1 MTIDLAKE
9 HEIRRLHDVE
19 KWKRG
24 TIVAELGVHADVV
37 DRVLDRGDDHPL
49 VAAPRPGLVDP
60 YVSFIDETLR
70 AHPRLR
76 ATRLFD
82 MIRLRGYEGGVATLR
97 RHVADVRPVP
107 RGEVF
112 LWTERLIG
120 EQAQVD
126 WAHVGSL
133 AVTGGTRPL
142 WVFVMVL
149 AYSRA
154 MWAELVFDLTVE
166 SLRRSLVRAARFF
179 DGVTR
184 QWLFDNP
191 KTVVLARHGDAV
203 RYHPGLLEIAGAL
216 RVQPRLCRPRRPT
229 DKGGVERANRFLHDR
244 FFAAR
249 TITSIEDGN
258 RQLLD
263 FIRNIA
269 DVRPHPRF
277 RDRTVAE
284 VFAEEKE
291 RMLSLP
297 ASLPETDLV
306 APANVDTTAFVQFGT
321 NLYSVP
327 SRYARPP
334 HRSTLTLVASDREV
348 RLLDGDDV
356 VAKHERSW
364 GKNQRV
370 EDPEHRRELLEQKR
384 AGRTPK
390 MGDRLLTQVAG
401 IAALYTRWVDVG
413 RNVGLMTARTG
424 KLLDLYGA
432 DVLAKAVAEVLA
444 RGLHDPGALALHC
457 EQARR
462 AAGAPM
468 PVALEL
474 GAHVPDCDVIPHDLG
489 QYDRPR
495 SGS

>member
-1 MTIDLAKE
+1 MTIDIAKE

-37 DRVLDRGDDHPL
+37 DRALVL
-49 VAAPRPGLVDP
+49 APRPSLVDP
-60 YVSFIDETLR
+60 YEPFIDETLK

-82 MIRLRGYEGGVATLR
+82 MIRMRGYDGGIAILR
-97 RHVADVRPVP
+97 RHVAEVRPVP
-107 RGEVF
+107 RGEVY
-112 LWTERLIG
+112 LRAERLIG

-126 WAHVGSL
+126 WAHVGSQ

-229 DKGGVERANRFLHDR
+229 DKGGVERANRYLHDR

-263 FIRNIA
+263 FIRDIA

-291 RMLSLP
+291 RLLALP

-306 APANVDTTAFVQFGT
+306 APASVDTTAFVRFGT

-327 SRYARPP
+327 PRYARA
-334 HRSTLTLVASDREV
+334 TVTLVASDREV
-348 RLLDGDDV
+348 RILDGADV
-356 VAKHERSW
+356 VARHERSW
-364 GKNQRV
+364 GKHQRV
-370 EDPEHRRELLEQKR
+370 EDPEHRVADEEGNARRDEAARPIRLELPARHRPSSLRAAPLARLHRAWRERPSSRTERRRHEHPRPEPRSARARDRKVRLLLHRQRGARRPPQARVASGCRAAHEALHL
-384 AGRTPK
+384 AGRSHS
-390 MGDRLLTQVAG
+390 R
-401 IAALYTRWVDVG
+401 
-413 RNVGLMTARTG
+413 
-424 KLLDLYGA
+424 
-432 DVLAKAVAEVLA
+432 
-444 RGLHDPGALALHC
+444 
-457 EQARR
+457 
-462 AAGAPM
+462 
-468 PVALEL
+468 
-474 GAHVPDCDVIPHDLG
+474 
-489 QYDRPR
+489 
-495 SGS
+495 

>member
-1 MTIDLAKE
+1 MTIDLEKE

-37 DRVLDRGDDHPL
+37 DRVLDRGAERALVVATPKPTL
-49 VAAPRPGLVDP
+49 VAP
-60 YVSFIDETLR
+60 YEAFIDETLK

-82 MIRLRGYEGGVATLR
+82 MLRLRGYEGAIRTLR
-97 RHVADVRPVP
+97 RHVAEVRPVP
-107 RGEVF
+107 RGEVY
-112 LWTERLIG
+112 LWAERLIG
-120 EQAQVD
+120 EQAQID

-133 AVTGGTRPL
+133 AVTGGMRPL

-166 SLRRSLVRAARFF
+166 SLRRSLVRAARYF

-258 RQLLD
+258 GQLLD

-269 DVRPHPRF
+269 DVRQHPRF
-277 RDRTVAE
+277 RDRSVAE
-284 VFAEEKE
+284 VFAEEKV
-291 RMLSLP
+291 RLLSLP
-297 ASLPETDLV
+297 VALPETDLV
-306 APANVDTTAFVQFGT
+306 APATVDTTAFVRFGT

-327 SRYARPP
+327 PRYARK
-334 HRSTLTLVASDREV
+334 TVTLVASDSEV
-348 RLLDGDDV
+348 RVLEGADV

-364 GKNQRV
+364 GKHQRI
-370 EDPEHRRELLEQKR
+370 ENHEHRRELLEQKR

-390 MGDRLLTQVAG
+390 MRDRLLAQIPG
-401 IAALYTRWVDVG
+401 IDALYTRWVDVG

-432 DVLAKAVAEVLA
+432 DVLAIAVTDVLA
-444 RGLHDPGALALHC
+444 CGLHDPGALALRC

-474 GAHVPDCDVIPHDLG
+474 GAHVPDCDVTPHDLA

-495 SGS
+495 SAS

>member
-1 MTIDLAKE
+1 MTIDVSKE

-24 TIVAELGVHADVV
+24 TIASELGVHPDVV
-37 DRVLDRGDDHPL
+37 DRVLDRGADRAL
-49 VAAPRPGLVDP
+49 VAAPRPSRVDP
-60 YVSFIDETLR
+60 YEPFIDETLK

-82 MIRLRGYEGGVATLR
+82 MIRLRGYEGGIAILR
-97 RHVADVRPVP
+97 RHVAQVRPVP
-107 RGEVF
+107 RGEVY

-133 AVTGGTRPL
+133 AVPGGTRPL

-166 SLRRSLVRAARFF
+166 SLRRSLVRAAMFF
-179 DGVTR
+179 QGVTR

-249 TITSIEDGN
+249 TITSLEDGN

-263 FIRNIA
+263 FIRDIA
-269 DVRPHPRF
+269 DLRPHPRF

-284 VFAEEKE
+284 VFAEEKP
-291 RMLSLP
+291 RLLALP
-297 ASLPETDLV
+297 AALPETDLV
-306 APANVDTTAFVQFGT
+306 APANVDTTAFVRFGT

-327 SRYARPP
+327 PRYAR
-334 HRSTLTLVASDREV
+334 RTVTLVASDREV
-348 RLLDGDDV
+348 RLLDGSDV
-356 VAKHERSW
+356 VARHERSW
-364 GKNQRV
+364 GKHQRV
-370 EDPEHRRELLEQKR
+370 EDPDHRRELLEQKR
-384 AGRTPK
+384 AARIPK
-390 MGDRLLTQVAG
+390 MRDRLLAQVAG
-401 IAALYTRWVDVG
+401 IDALYTRWVDVG

-432 DVLAKAVAEVLA
+432 EVLGQAVAAVLA
-444 RGLHDPGALALHC
+444 RGLHDPGALALRC
-457 EQARR
+457 EEARR
-462 AAGAPM
+462 AADK
-468 PVALEL
+468 PVPVVLEL
-474 GAHVPDCDVIPHDLG
+474 GPHVPDSEVIPHDLG

-495 SGS
+495 SAP

>member
-1 MTIDLAKE
+1 MTIDVSKE

-24 TIVAELGVHADVV
+24 TIASELGVHPDVV
-37 DRVLDRGDDHPL
+37 DRVLDRGADRAL
-49 VAAPRPGLVDP
+49 VVAPRPSLVDP
-60 YVSFIDETLR
+60 YVAFIDGTLKS
-70 AHPRLR
+70 HPRLR

-82 MIRLRGYEGGVATLR
+82 MIRVRGYEGGIAILR
-97 RHVADVRPVP
+97 RHVAEVRPVP
-107 RGEVF
+107 RGEVY
-112 LWTERLIG
+112 LWVERLVG

-133 AVTGGTRPL
+133 AVLGGMRPL
-142 WVFVMVL
+142 WVFVMML

-179 DGVTR
+179 GGVTR

-216 RVQPRLCRPRRPT
+216 RVQPRLCRPMRPT

-249 TITSIEDGN
+249 TITSIDDGN

-263 FIRNIA
+263 FIRDIA
-269 DVRPHPRF
+269 DMRPHPRF

-284 VFAEEKE
+284 VFAEEKT
-291 RMLSLP
+291 RLLALP
-297 ASLPETDLV
+297 AVLPETDLV
-306 APANVDTTAFVQFGT
+306 QPVNVDTTAFVRFGT

-327 SRYARPP
+327 PRYARSP
-334 HRSTLTLVASDREV
+334 RSTLTLVASDREV
-348 RLLDGDDV
+348 RLLDDKDV
-356 VAKHERSW
+356 VAQHERSW
-364 GKNQRV
+364 GKHQRI
-370 EDPEHRRELLEQKR
+370 EDPEHPRELLEQKR
-384 AGRTPK
+384 AGRIPK
-390 MGDRLLTQVAG
+390 TRDRLLAQVPG
-401 IAALYTRWVDVG
+401 IDALYTRWVDVG

-424 KLLDLYGA
+424 KLLELYGA
-432 DVLAKAVAEVLA
+432 DVLAKAVADILVC
-444 RGLHDPGALALHC
+444 GLHDPGALALRC

-468 PVALEL
+468 PVVLEL
-474 GAHVPDCDVIPHDLG
+474 GAHVPDCNVTPHDLG

-495 SGS
+495 SAS

>member
-1 MTIDLAKE
+1 MTIDLEKE

-37 DRVLDRGDDHPL
+37 DRVLDRGADRALVVATSKPTL
-49 VAAPRPGLVDP
+49 VAP
-60 YVSFIDETLR
+60 YEAFIDETLK

-82 MIRLRGYEGGVATLR
+82 MLRLRGYEGAIRTLR
-97 RHVADVRPVP
+97 RHVAEVRPVP
-107 RGEVF
+107 RGEVY
-112 LWTERLIG
+112 LWAERLIG
-120 EQAQVD
+120 EQAQID

-133 AVTGGTRPL
+133 AVTGGMRPL

-166 SLRRSLVRAARFF
+166 SLRRSLVRAARYF

-263 FIRNIA
+263 FIRDIA
-269 DVRPHPRF
+269 DVRQHPRF
-277 RDRTVAE
+277 RDRSVAE
-284 VFAEEKE
+284 VFAEEKP
-291 RMLSLP
+291 RLLSLP
-297 ASLPETDLV
+297 AVLPETDLV
-306 APANVDTTAFVQFGT
+306 APATVDTTAFVRFGT

-327 SRYARPP
+327 PRYARK
-334 HRSTLTLVASDREV
+334 TVTLVASDSEV
-348 RLLDGDDV
+348 RVLEGADV

-364 GKNQRV
+364 GKHQRI
-370 EDPEHRRELLEQKR
+370 ENHEHRRELLEQKR

-390 MGDRLLTQVAG
+390 MRDRLLAQIPG
-401 IAALYTRWVDVG
+401 IDALYTRWVDVG

-432 DVLAKAVAEVLA
+432 DVLATAVTDVLA
-444 RGLHDPGALALHC
+444 CGLHDPGALALRC

-474 GAHVPDCDVIPHDLG
+474 GAHVPDCDVTPHDLA

-495 SGS
+495 SAS

>member
-1 MTIDLAKE
+1 MTIDLSKE

-24 TIVAELGVHADVV
+24 TIAAELGVHPDVV
-37 DRVLDRGDDHPL
+37 DRALDRGADRPL
-49 VAAPRPGLVDP
+49 VLAPRPSLVDP
-60 YVSFIDETLR
+60 YVPFIDETLKS
-70 AHPRLR
+70 HPRLR

-82 MIRLRGYEGGVATLR
+82 MIRVRGYEGGIAILR
-97 RHVADVRPVP
+97 RHVADVRPIP
-107 RGEVF
+107 RGEVY
-112 LWTERLIG
+112 LWTERLLG
-120 EQAQVD
+120 EQAQID
-126 WAHVGSL
+126 WAHVGTL

-179 DGVTR
+179 GGVTR

-249 TITSIEDGN
+249 VIPSIEDGN

-263 FIRNIA
+263 FIRDIA

-284 VFAEEKE
+284 VFAEEKA
-291 RMLSLP
+291 RLLALP
-297 ASLPETDLV
+297 SSLPETDLV
-306 APANVDTTAFVQFGT
+306 APANVDTTAFVRFGT

-327 SRYARPP
+327 PRYAR
-334 HRSTLTLVASDREV
+334 STVTLVASDREV
-348 RLLDGDDV
+348 RLLDGADV
-356 VAKHERSW
+356 VARHERSW
-364 GKNQRV
+364 GKHQRV
-370 EDPEHRRELLEQKR
+370 EDPEHRRELLDQKR
-384 AGRTPK
+384 AARIPK
-390 MGDRLLTQVAG
+390 MRDRLLAQVAG
-401 IAALYTRWVDVG
+401 VAALYTRWVDIG
-413 RNVGLMTARTG
+413 RNIGLMTARTG

-432 DVLAKAVAEVLA
+432 EVLAKAVADVLA
-444 RGLHDPGALALHC
+444 CGLHDPGALALRC

-468 PVALEL
+468 PVVLAL

-495 SGS
+495 SAS

>member
-9 HEIRRLHDVE
+9 HEIRRLHDAE

-24 TIVAELGVHADVV
+24 TIVAELGVHPDVV
-37 DRVLDRGDDHPL
+37 DRVLDRGADRAL
-49 VAAPRPGLVDP
+49 IVAPRPKLVDP
-60 YVSFIDETLR
+60 YGAFIGETL
-70 AHPRLR
+70 ASHPRLR
-76 ATRLFD
+76 ATRLYD
-82 MIRLRGYEGGVATLR
+82 MIRMRGYEGGIASLR
-97 RHVADVRPVP
+97 RYVVEVRPVP
-107 RGEVF
+107 RGEVY
-112 LWTERLIG
+112 LRTERLIG

-133 AVTGGTRPL
+133 AVTGGVRPL

-179 DGVTR
+179 EGVTR

-191 KTVVLARHGDAV
+191 KTVVLDRHGDAV

-229 DKGGVERANRFLHDR
+229 DKGGVERANRYLHDR

-263 FIRNIA
+263 FIRTIA

-291 RMLSLP
+291 RLLALP
-297 ASLPETDLV
+297 EALPETDLV
-306 APANVDTTAFVQFGT
+306 APASVDTTAFTRFGT

-327 SRYARPP
+327 PRYAR
-334 HRSTLTLVASDREV
+334 TTVTLVASDREV
-348 RLLDGDDV
+348 RILDGSEV
-356 VAKHERSW
+356 VARHERSW
-364 GKNQRV
+364 GKHQRI
-370 EDPEHRRELLEQKR
+370 EDPEHRRALLAYKR
-384 AGRTPK
+384 AGRIPK
-390 MGDRLLTQVAG
+390 MRDRLLTQVAG
-401 IAALYTRWVDVG
+401 IDALYTRWVDVG

-432 DVLAKAVAEVLA
+432 AVLTKAVTDVLAC
-444 RGLHDPGALALHC
+444 GLHDPGALALRC

-468 PVALEL
+468 PVTLEL
-474 GAHVPDCDVIPHDLG
+474 GAHVIDCNVTPHDLG
-489 QYDRPR
+489 TYDRPR
-495 SGS
+495 RAS

>member
-1 MTIDLAKE
+1 MTIDRSKE
-9 HEIRRLHDVE
+9 HEIRRLHEVE
-19 KWKRG
+19 NWKPG
-24 TIVAELGVHADVV
+24 TIVAQLGVHADVV
-37 DRVLDRGDDHPL
+37 DRVLDRGADRAL
-49 VAAPRPGLVDP
+49 VLAPRPSLVDP
-60 YVSFIDETLR
+60 YEAFIDETLK
-70 AHPRLR
+70 AYPRLR

-82 MIRLRGYEGGVATLR
+82 MIRLRGYEGGVAILR
-97 RHVADVRPVP
+97 RHVAEVRPVP
-107 RGEVF
+107 RGEVY
-112 LWTERLIG
+112 LRTERLIG

-126 WAHVGSL
+126 WAHVGQL
-133 AVTGGTRPL
+133 AVAGGVRAL

-179 DGVTR
+179 EGVTR

-203 RYHPGLLEIAGAL
+203 RYHPELLEIAGAF

-229 DKGGVERANRFLHDR
+229 DKGGVERANRFLKER
-244 FFAAR
+244 FFPAR
-249 TITSIEDGN
+249 TITSVDDGN

-263 FIRNIA
+263 FIRDIA

-284 VFAEEKE
+284 VFAEEREKL
-291 RMLSLP
+291 LSLP
-297 ASLPETDLV
+297 AVLPETDLV
-306 APANVDTTAFVQFGT
+306 VPANVDTTAFVRFGT

-327 SRYARPP
+327 PRYART
-334 HRSTLTLVASDREV
+334 RSTVTLVASDTKV
-348 RLLDGDDV
+348 RLLDGAHV
-356 VAKHERSW
+356 VAKHDRSW
-364 GKNQRV
+364 GKHQRV

-384 AGRTPK
+384 AGQIPK
-390 MGDRLLTQVAG
+390 MRDRLLSQVPG
-401 IAALYTRWVDVG
+401 IDALYTRWVEVG

-432 DVLAKAVAEVLA
+432 LVLAKAVADVLA
-444 RGLHDPGALALHC
+444 RGLHDPGALALRC
-457 EQARR
+457 EQERR
-462 AAGAPM
+462 AADKPM

-474 GAHVPDCDVIPHDLG
+474 GPHVPDCDVIPHDLG

-495 SGS
+495 SKS

>member
-1 MTIDLAKE
+1 MTIDISTE

-24 TIVAELGVHADVV
+24 TIVAELGVHPDVV
-37 DRVLDRGDDHPL
+37 DRVLDRGAARAL
-49 VAAPRPGLVDP
+49 VALPRPSLVDP
-60 YVSFIDETLR
+60 YEPFIDETLKS
-70 AHPRLR
+70 HPRLR

-82 MIRLRGYEGGVATLR
+82 MIQIRGYEGGIAILR
-97 RHVADVRPVP
+97 RHVAEVRPVP
-107 RGEVF
+107 RGEVY
-112 LWTERLIG
+112 LRTERLIG

-133 AVTGGTRPL
+133 AVRGGTRPL
-142 WVFVMVL
+142 WVFVMLL

-166 SLRRSLVRAARFF
+166 SLRRSLVRAAKFF

-229 DKGGVERANRFLHDR
+229 DKGGVERANRYLHDR

-263 FIRNIA
+263 FIRDIA
-269 DVRPHPRF
+269 HVRPHPRF

-291 RMLSLP
+291 RLLSLP
-297 ASLPETDLV
+297 VALPETDLV
-306 APANVDTTAFVQFGT
+306 APATADTTAFVRFGT

-327 SRYARPP
+327 PRYAR
-334 HRSTLTLVASDREV
+334 STVTLVASDAEV
-348 RLLDGDDV
+348 RLLDGAEI

-364 GKNQRV
+364 GKHQRV

-384 AGRTPK
+384 AGRIPK
-390 MGDRLLTQVAG
+390 MRDRLLAQIPH

-424 KLLDLYGA
+424 KLLELYGA
-432 DVLAKAVAEVLA
+432 DVLAKAVADVLA
-444 RGLHDPGALALHC
+444 RGLHDPGALALRC
-457 EQARR
+457 EEVRR

-474 GAHVPDCDVIPHDLG
+474 GAHVLDCDVTPHELS

-495 SGS
+495 SAP

>member
-1 MTIDLAKE
+1 MTIDIAKE
-9 HEIRRLHDVE
+9 HEIRRLHDAE

-24 TIVAELGVHADVV
+24 TIAAELGVHPDVV
-37 DRVLDRGDDHPL
+37 DRALDRGADRAIL
-49 VAAPRPGLVDP
+49 MAPRPRLVDP
-60 YVSFIDETLR
+60 YAPFIDETLK

-82 MIRLRGYEGGVATLR
+82 MIRMRGYEGGIAILR
-97 RHVADVRPVP
+97 RHVAEVRPIP
-107 RGEVF
+107 HGEVY
-112 LWTERLIG
+112 LRAERLIG

-133 AVTGGTRPL
+133 AVSGGTRPL
-142 WVFVMVL
+142 WVFVMLL

-166 SLRRSLVRAARFF
+166 SLRRSLVRAARYFE
-179 DGVTR
+179 GVTR

-191 KTVVLARHGDAV
+191 KTVVLERHGDAV

-216 RVQPRLCRPRRPT
+216 RVQPKLCRPRRPT

-258 RQLLD
+258 RQLLA
-263 FIRNIA
+263 FIDDIA
-269 DVRPHPRF
+269 NARPHPRF

-284 VFAEEKE
+284 VFAEEKP
-291 RMLSLP
+291 RLLSLP
-297 ASLPETDLV
+297 DSLPETDLV
-306 APANVDTTAFVQFGT
+306 APASVDTTAFVRFGT

-327 SRYARPP
+327 PRYGRG
-334 HRSTLTLVASDREV
+334 TVTLVASDAEV
-348 RLLDGDDV
+348 RFLDGANV
-356 VAKHERSW
+356 IAKHERSW
-364 GKNQRV
+364 GKHQRI

-384 AGRTPK
+384 AGQLPK
-390 MGDRLLTQVAG
+390 MRDRLLAAVAG
-401 IAALYTRWVDVG
+401 IDALYTRWVDVG

-424 KLLDLYGA
+424 KLLELYGA
-432 DVLAKAVAEVLA
+432 DILTKAVADVLA
-444 RGLHDPGALALHC
+444 RGLHDPGALALRC
-457 EQARR
+457 EEARR
-462 AAGAPM
+462 AEGVAM

-474 GAHVPDCDVIPHDLG
+474 GAHVPDCNVTPHDLG
-489 QYDRPR
+489 RYDRPR
-495 SGS
+495 SAS